1 MNDEKYIIIRDS
13 YFTSKFKN
21 QDNKNPNIIVEI
33 KIKDIL
39 FLTILLFLIS
49 KEKKGWNKV
58 VDIKIRIKL

>member
-39 FLTILLFLIS
+39 LSHPAELSLFEISCILIN
-49 KEKKGWNKV
+49 KELNK
-58 VDIKIRIKL
+58 DT